1 MSNDNIIREIDEE
14 LRSDRMR
21 NLWRRFGIWV
31 IAAGAAIVLAVAV
44 NEGWQWY
51 QSTNS
56 SASSDQFYSALEL
69 AEGSDIPAAQDALNK
84 VIAANH
90 GGYPVL
96 ARFRSAALLAKD
108 GKTAEAIAAYD
119 AIATAESNRYLRELA
134 LALAGNLLVDGGDV
148 AQVEQRVGGLI
159 SGNGPMRNAARESL
173 GLAKYKA
180 GDLDGAR
187 ASFEEVIADPLAS
200 SQQRQRLQIYLTQLI
215 AEGAT
220 PPADE
225 AAAVDAPAATDA
237 PAEPS
242 VGDAPAM
249 DTAPAADAPAAAAP
263 AADAPAPE
271 TAPAN

>member
-1 MSNDNIIREIDEE
+1 M
-14 LRSDRMR
+14 
-21 NLWRRFGIWV
+21 
-31 IAAGAAIVLAVAV
+31 
-44 NEGWQWY
+44 
-51 QSTNS
+51 
-56 SASSDQFYSALEL
+56 
-69 AEGSDIPAAQDALNK
+69 
-84 VIAANH
+84 IAANH

-119 AIATAESNRYLRELA
+119 AIATAESNKYLRELA

-180 GDLDGAR
+180 GRSRRR
-187 ASFEEVIADPLAS
+187 ACELLEEVIADPLAS